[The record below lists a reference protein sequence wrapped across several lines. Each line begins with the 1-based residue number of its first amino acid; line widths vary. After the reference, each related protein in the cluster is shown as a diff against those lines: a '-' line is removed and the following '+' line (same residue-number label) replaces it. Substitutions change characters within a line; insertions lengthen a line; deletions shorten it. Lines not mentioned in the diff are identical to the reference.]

1 MTDFAIKTDYR
12 KFNKT
17 TLGIEDTPPEPIIL
31 PMDEDTHIGDELIQ
45 KASRY
50 YSAMNDFRT
59 RRKRARMYLRGDQWG
74 ETVIVNGESMTEG
87 DYITLQGR
95 TPLKN
100 NKIQQIRKNV
110 IGQWRGNESKPV
122 VQAVQKRDAFAEEM
136 LTNAIYKV
144 YDINNLLEKDTR
156 AFDEFTLS
164 GAVIGRV
171 TYEYNKARN
180 HNEIAVNSVNINRFF
195 CNTDI
200 EEVDMSD
207 MNFGGYFMDLERDQ
221 LFAAFAKTQADIDR
235 IENIYTNKNMDSQ
248 PNATAFSSAAVD
260 NVSFLTPNDAS
271 KCRVFNIWQE
281 KLIPVLKCHDTMV
294 GKRITTRRSKE
305 EIDAVNRQRMDY
317 AISQGVPPE
326 TAPIV
331 YYEKAFEQ
339 VWECYYLSP
348 YGHILYKGET
358 PFTHES
364 HPFVGLMYPLIDGE
378 VWGMYEDIID
388 QQRYINRMIILY
400 DFIISASAKGVLIV
414 DEASLTDDFDLDAVA
429 EEWVKYN
436 GVIKLKL
443 KSGAQMPKQVTANST
458 NVGLQEMIALQ
469 MQDLQEISGVHGAS
483 QGAEAKS
490 GTAAS
495 LYAQQAQNAATNLRD
510 LFETFVNNYKQAR
523 DTKIMKLILQYY
535 NEPRSIS
542 SSKVSVRAGQTDM
555 FDPDVIRDME
565 FDLHITQSSDT
576 PVYRQMMETT
586 LVRLLELQAIDV
598 ESYLENSS
606 VPFAQNLLES
616 IQKKKAEFAAQQ
628 QALAAANPQ
637 AAAEQQQSAQPAP
650 AYMQAQPAQ

>member
-17 TLGIEDTPPEPIIL
+17 SLGIEDTPPEPQIL
-31 PMDEDTHIGDELIQ
+31 PLDQNVQLGEELIQ
-45 KASRY
+45 KAWRY
-50 YSAMNDFRT
+50 YSAMQDFRT

-74 ETVIVNGESMTEG
+74 EPVIVNGKQMTEG
-87 DYITLQGR
+87 EYITLQGK

-100 NKIQQIRKNV
+100 NKLQQIRKNV

-122 VQAVQKRDAFAEEM
+122 VQAIQKRDAFAEEM

-144 YDINNLLEKDTR
+144 YDINNIAELDTR

-164 GAVIGRV
+164 GAIVCKV
-171 TYEYNKARN
+171 TYEYCKERN
-180 HNEIAVNSVNINRFF
+180 HNEIYNGLINVNRWFQDTDVEDVRMHGLKF
-195 CNTDI
+195 C
-200 EEVDMSD
+200 
-207 MNFGGYFMDLERDQ
+207 GHFMDLERDQ
-221 LFAAFAKTQADIDR
+221 VISAFAKTQEDIDR
-235 IENIYTNKNMDSQ
+235 IEAIYTNKNMDSQ
-248 PNATAFSSAAVD
+248 PNSRAFSSAAVD
-260 NVSFLTPNDAS
+260 NISFLTANDAS
-271 KCRVFNIWQE
+271 KCRVFEIWQE
-281 KLIPVLKCHDTMV
+281 KLIPVLHCHDTLT
-294 GKRITTRRSKE
+294 GKKISTRRPKE
-305 EIDAVNRQRMDY
+305 EIDEVNRKRMAE
-317 AISQGVPPE
+317 AIAQGVPPE
-326 TAPIV
+326 AVPIV

-339 VWECYYLSP
+339 VWECYFVSP
-348 YGHILYKGET
+348 YGHILYQGET
-358 PFTHES
+358 PYTHES
-364 HPFVGLMYPLIDGE
+364 HPFIVLMYPLIDGE

-414 DEASLTDDFDLDAVA
+414 DEASIADDFDLDAIA

-436 GVIKLKL
+436 GVIKMKL
-443 KSGAQMPKQVTANST
+443 KAGAVAPKQVSANST

-469 MQDLQEISGVHGAS
+469 MRDLQEISGVHGAS

-637 AAAEQQQSAQPAP
+637 AVAQP
-650 AYMQAQPAQ
+650 QEAQ